1 MTDSKR
7 SGNSDLRSKLRGI
20 KPAVIEKQFYASTE
34 FIVRRA
40 NGGGVYDTRLMATLI
55 L

>member
-7 SGNSDLRSKLRGI
+7 SGNSDFRSKLRGI
-20 KPAVIEKQFYASTE
+20 KPAVIEKQFYASLSH
-34 FIVRRA
+34 RRA
-40 NGGGVYDTRLMATLI
+40 NGGVYNARLMESLI